1 MPPLISPTFGLV
13 NRSWCKKHN
22 LVAIFTTHKSVANI
36 FCDEC
41 VQIDYFNAHAS
52 PSKPPQWSTL
62 FPQRCE
68 SRVYVEQD
76 GVWRCC
82 VRCVIQ
88 LGGLLDSS
96 HIPRGSISEKKWES
110 THFLWLQCMIMC
122 SKGVWVDFPFFLGL
136 RRDLEES
143 EIKHTS
149 SSSSTQRVY
158 ECLAS
163 VDHKLF
169 KWMANQCGVWI
180 PYS

>member
-68 SRVYVEQD
+68 SRVRWTGWCLTLLCALRYSTWGASWQFTHSS
-76 GVWRCC
+76 
-82 VRCVIQ
+82 
-88 LGGLLDSS
+88 GLNF
-96 HIPRGSISEKKWES
+96 RKKWES

-149 SSSSTQRVY
+149 SSSSQRVY

-169 KWMANQCGVWI
+169 KWMANQCGSVD
-180 PYS
+180 SL